1 MLATSSGWWT
11 SRRSELYL
19 YSVPAGPFFYKV
31 VASTT
36 LEVLRMKKK
45 HKHEDLYCPECEKV
59 NKKIRLVRDEC
70 PECHYQPTRV

>member
-1 MLATSSGWWT
+1 
-11 SRRSELYL
+11 
-19 YSVPAGPFFYKV
+19 
-31 VASTT
+31 
-36 LEVLRMKKK
+36 MKKK